1 MIYTIVNYYVI
12 HYDVLFKQW
21 YINIQKK
28 YNEKNDNEKKYNEKY
43 NKKLKVINTLLKR
56 RNMTDILKLSLYHLL
71 SSIFK
76 QFSLILKMSS
86 LENSHWIGFTNNNIC
101 ANYDLLFF
109 LSTQHMFPIDLV
121 KKLRDSSALDT
132 LDCNILS
139 RCNEPSSCYFKCNIH
154 KKNDNKKP
162 YIDSLTTAKHSLN
175 TKDKIMILI
184 HILLNRKK

>member
-1 MIYTIVNYYVI
+1 MVINYYVI

-28 YNEKNDNEKKYNEKY
+28 YN
-43 NKKLKVINTLLKR
+43 KKLKVINTLLKLT
-56 RNMTDILKLSLYHLL
+56 NMTDVLKLSLYHLL

-86 LENSHWIGFTNNNIC
+86 LENGHWIGFTNNTIC

-109 LSTQHMFPIDLV
+109 LSTQHMFPIELV

-132 LDCNILS
+132 LDCNILT
-139 RCNEPSSCYFKCNIH
+139 RCNEPSSGYFCNTY
-154 KKNDNKKP
+154 KKNDHKNP
-162 YIDSLTTAKHSLN
+162 YIDSLSTVKHSLN
-175 TKDKIMILI
+175 TKDKIMIII